1 MFKLTHK
8 IAICHEIGMYIK
20 VEVSLPSTDSHWK
33 AIMNLM
39 MSLIIDGILESRTY
53 SNTSL
58 KGLLEYTNKI
68 ILLES

>member
-1 MFKLTHK
+1 
-8 IAICHEIGMYIK
+8 MYIK
-20 VEVSLPSTDSHWK
+20 VEVSLPSTDSHRK

-39 MSLIIDGILESRTY
+39 MSLTIDGILESRTY